1 MHPKARTCLV
11 LALFP
16 LGAACSLL
24 SASCSHNIRRS
35 VEGKLNA
42 DWRNR
47 SYSLDAYCKHPDTLI
62 LDLSRVSSASPVDLF
77 RGVFQASEALYE
89 GVDINFDKV
98 ILARQGKPIFFIEG
112 GDFSTLGAEF
122 KNGQNPIYLIRTLPE
137 KLYLP
142 GGESAFPRWEGG
154 WLGVFSKQMEDANQ
168 AARQWSQ

>member
-1 MHPKARTCLV
+1 
-11 LALFP
+11 
-16 LGAACSLL
+16 
-24 SASCSHNIRRS
+24 
-35 VEGKLNA
+35 
-42 DWRNR
+42 
-47 SYSLDAYCKHPDTLI
+47 LI

-77 RGVFQASEALYE
+77 RGVFQSPEALYE
-89 GVDINFDKV
+89 EIDINFDKV

-137 KLYLP
+137 KLHLP

-168 AARQWSQ
+168 AAWQWSQ